1 MTREGIM
8 EAYEKPSGGNRISK
22 FTGLIVAIGL
32 FAALLMVWAVVRPDS
47 GIVPPPAMIA
57 GTAED
62 R

>member
-1 MTREGIM
+1 M
-8 EAYEKPSGGNRISK
+8 EIYEKPPGDNGISK
-22 FTGLIVAIGL
+22 FIGLIVAIGL
-32 FAALLMVWAVVRPDS
+32 FAALFAVWAVVRPDS

>member
-8 EAYEKPSGGNRISK
+8 EAYEKPPRGNSISK
-22 FTGLIVAIGL
+22 YVGLIVAIGL
-32 FAALLMVWAVVRPDS
+32 FVALFAVWTVIRPDS
-47 GIVPPPAMIA
+47 GIAPPAPMIA

>member
-1 MTREGIM
+1 M

-32 FAALLMVWAVVRPDS
+32 FAALFMVWAVVRPDS
-47 GIVPPPAMIA
+47 GIVPPPPMIA